1 MIPTILVKP
10 LLELAAAG
18 IDRLVA
24 AVKRKPK
31 PPPAEALTFRDVTHI
46 QDQIKKA
53 TSHPNENQ
61 RSRR

>member
-1 MIPTILVKP
+1 VIPTILVKP

-31 PPPAEALTFRDVTHI
+31 PPADALTFRDVTHI

>member
-1 MIPTILVKP
+1 VIPSILVKP

-46 QDQIKKA
+46 QDQIRKA
-53 TSHPNENQ
+53 TQHEDQ